1 MPRVALILL
10 LVLTPTIGPS
20 SAVEPE
26 IASLILQIT
35 PAQQFA
41 PGIVSYRIQ
50 ILPHRDNFWF
60 CMGWD
65 NITTL
70 KSRTSCQ
77 QLNGIYSPRVFYQEY
92 KGLAEGCYRGF
103 VDVYRTPNYRAAT
116 ATHLFRIGDDPCA
129 SL

>member
-10 LVLTPTIGPS
+10 LVLSIPTIGPS
-20 SAVEPE
+20 STVKPE
-26 IASLILQIT
+26 TASLTLQIT

-41 PGIVSYRIQ
+41 PGIVSYRIH

-65 NITTL
+65 NLTTK

-77 QLNGIYSPRVFYQEY
+77 QLQGIYEPRVFYQDY
-92 KGLAEGCYRGF
+92 RDLAAGPYQGF
-103 VDVYRTPNYRAAT
+103 VQLYRTPSYLAHT
-116 ATHLFRIGDDPCA
+116 AVHPFNVIPRFERE
-129 SL
+129 

>member
-1 MPRVALILL
+1 M
-10 LVLTPTIGPS
+10 IGPS

-26 IASLILQIT
+26 TAPLTLQII

-41 PGIVSYRIQ
+41 PGIVSYRIH

-77 QLNGIYSPRVFYQEY
+77 QLNGIYSPRVFYQD
-92 KGLAEGCYRGF
+92 YRDLTAGPYHGF
-103 VDVYRTPNYRAAT
+103 VQLYRTPNYLVHT
-116 ATHLFRIGDDPCA
+116 AVHPFNVIPLFERE
-129 SL
+129 